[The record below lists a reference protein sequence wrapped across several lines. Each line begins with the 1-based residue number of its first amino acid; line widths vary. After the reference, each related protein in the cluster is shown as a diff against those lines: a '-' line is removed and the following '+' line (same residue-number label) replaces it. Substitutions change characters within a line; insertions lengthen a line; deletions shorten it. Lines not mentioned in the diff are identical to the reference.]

1 MQPSCIFGLIL
12 QSQLL
17 VAVALEAVI
26 SSSEFL
32 ALPDP
37 D

>member
-1 MQPSCIFGLIL
+1 MEPSCIFGLIL
-12 QSQLL
+12 QSQL